1 MKYKKKLTASVL
13 ASVLLTGMIVGCYNP
28 VASVK
33 TGKSEVITPIDNF
46 DTKEVK
52 EYSEE
57 GEKAEV
63 LGEIVTPDGICSIK
77 VTDAYFDVTLDEEK
91 ATPFEAGKAYGEA
104 INMIYPEFASQ
115 LEPYLFENIHGAF
128 PNINKDDYTPVEER
142 MEGLFDSLDNHYK
155 EEIKGLA
162 AGLGTKETGIYPD
175 GILSTEELMLAQMV
189 PDALR
194 DTACSGLSLWGEK
207 TKTGDM
213 LAVRCLEWRLGSD
226 YSMCRIH
233 AVLNIKNGDKSI
245 TSFGFL
251 GLFDVISGINDDGV
265 FAAMLDMYTDQ
276 VFVYE
281 GRTCYSFAIRYAL
294 EEFDSAKEAG
304 DYMVAN
310 SSNFTISHNV
320 MITDSKDAFCA
331 EDACPQAV
339 EAGKAF
345 SVLRDADTELMDEL
359 NWESPDS
366 LCIVNS
372 FVTKGNFDLMSGRSN
387 RFNSIRFAK
396 YNKWVKEST
405 LLDAKGLKEM
415 MTKEVVET
423 DLYGAPTVQNVH
435 RDNLTQMIIIDYHNS
450 SVQIAFTGTEGV
462 VDKPVFYEV
471 ETIYGYINR

>member
-13 ASVLLTGMIVGCYNP
+13 ASVLLTSMIVGCYNP

-63 LGEIVTPDGICSIK
+63 LGDIVTPDGICSIK

-194 DTACSGLSLWGEK
+194 DTAC
-207 TKTGDM
+207 
-213 LAVRCLEWRLGSD
+213 
-226 YSMCRIH
+226 
-233 AVLNIKNGDKSI
+233 
-245 TSFGFL
+245 
-251 GLFDVISGINDDGV
+251 
-265 FAAMLDMYTDQ
+265 
-276 VFVYE
+276 
-281 GRTCYSFAIRYAL
+281 
-294 EEFDSAKEAG
+294 
-304 DYMVAN
+304 
-310 SSNFTISHNV
+310 
-320 MITDSKDAFCA
+320 
-331 EDACPQAV
+331 
-339 EAGKAF
+339 
-345 SVLRDADTELMDEL
+345 
-359 NWESPDS
+359 
-366 LCIVNS
+366 
-372 FVTKGNFDLMSGRSN
+372 
-387 RFNSIRFAK
+387 
-396 YNKWVKEST
+396 
-405 LLDAKGLKEM
+405 
-415 MTKEVVET
+415 
-423 DLYGAPTVQNVH
+423 
-435 RDNLTQMIIIDYHNS
+435 
-450 SVQIAFTGTEGV
+450 
-462 VDKPVFYEV
+462 
-471 ETIYGYINR
+471 